1 MRTAIYSVIA
11 ALVLA
16 MAIPDADAQSRR
28 RFGGGGNVGKQR
40 PAPMQQEAA
49 KPPVAT
55 PGTPATAPNAA
66 APAPAK
72 APAAGAAAAP
82 AAKPSFMQ
90 RWGGLLA
97 GLGIGALLASLFGAQ
112 LGPIIGLLLGM
123 ILVAVVVMLLIRF
136 FAGRRGAAAGPTP
149 QYAGGP
155 TQRTA
160 TDFGA
165 DRPAST
171 GAGFSGI
178 GSAVGGSAAAP
189 VTEPGVAAAQ
199 AATIDPAALAPSEV
213 EGFLRVAKTSFIRL
227 QAANDA
233 GDLDDIR
240 DFTTP
245 EMYAEIA
252 MQVRERGGATQR
264 NEVVSVDARLVEAVV
279 EGDYA
284 IASVRFTGLIR
295 ENDARNP
302 EPFDEIWHV
311 RKSLRERNGAW
322 TIAGIQ
328 QIE

>member
-1 MRTAIYSVIA
+1 MKTALYAAVA
-11 ALVLA
+11 ALALL

-28 RFGGGGNVGKQR
+28 RFGGGNNLGKQR

-55 PGTPATAPNAA
+55 PGTPATAPSA
-66 APAPAK
+66 APATAAK
-72 APAAGAAAAP
+72 PGAAAAP

-112 LGPIIGLLLGM
+112 LGPIIGMLLAMLA
-123 ILVAVVVMLLIRF
+123 IAAVAFLLIRL
-136 FAGRRGAAAGPTP
+136 FAGRKAAPGPTP

-155 TQRTA
+155 GA
-160 TDFGA
+160 TEFSST
-165 DRPAST
+165 PAPSSAGTT
-171 GAGFSGI
+171 GGPGFSGI
-178 GSAVGGSAAAP
+178 GSALGGSAAAAP
-189 VTEPGVAAAQ
+189 VSEPAVAAA
-199 AATIDPAALAPSEV
+199 AAGTIDPAALAPSEV

-227 QAANDA
+227 QAANDS

-279 EGDYA
+279 EGGYA

-295 ENDARNP
+295 EDDARNP

-311 RKSLRERNGAW
+311 RKDMRDRRGSW
-322 TIAGIQ
+322 MIAGIQ
-328 QIE
+328 QVE

>member
-1 MRTAIYSVIA
+1 MRTTLYAAVA
-11 ALVLA
+11 ALALL

-28 RFGGGGNVGKQR
+28 RFGGGNNLGKQR

-55 PGTPATAPNAA
+55 PGTPAAAPATAAKPAA
-66 APAPAK
+66 AP
-72 APAAGAAAAP
+72 AP

-112 LGPIIGLLLGM
+112 LGPIIGMLLAMLA
-123 ILVAVVVMLLIRF
+123 IAAVAFLLIRL
-136 FAGRRGAAAGPTP
+136 FAGRKAATQGPAP

-155 TQRTA
+155 RA
-160 TDFGA
+160 TEFSST
-165 DRPAST
+165 PAPSST
-171 GAGFSGI
+171 GNASGSGFSGI
-178 GSAVGGSAAAP
+178 GSALGGSAAAAP
-189 VTEPGVAAAQ
+189 VSEPSVAAA
-199 AATIDPAALAPSEV
+199 AAGTIDPAALAPSEV

-227 QAANDA
+227 QAANDS

-295 ENDARNP
+295 EDDARNP

-311 RKSLRERNGAW
+311 RKDMRDRRGSW

-328 QIE
+328 QVE